1 MPSPTISLTE
11 NMGVVTM
18 KNKLKVYR
26 AMHDLTQEQLAG
38 KIGVS
43 RQTVIA
49 IESDKYLPSLGL
61 AFKIAKL
68 FKVMIEDV
76 FIYDEEGNKNED

>member
-1 MPSPTISLTE
+1 
-11 NMGVVTM
+11 M
-18 KNKLKVYR
+18 KNKLKVLR
-26 AMHDLTQEQLAG
+26 AMHNLTQEQLAD
-38 KIGVS
+38 KIGIS

-68 FKVMIEDV
+68 FKVKIEGI
-76 FIYDEEGNKNED
+76 FTYEGDENEN

>member
-1 MPSPTISLTE
+1 ME
-11 NMGVVTM
+11 AVM

-26 AMHDLTQEQLAG
+26 AMHNLTQEQLAD

-61 AFKIAKL
+61 AFKITRL
-68 FKVMIEDV
+68 FKVNIEDI
-76 FIYDEEGNKNED
+76 FTYEN

>member
-1 MPSPTISLTE
+1 
-11 NMGVVTM
+11 M
-18 KNKLKVYR
+18 KNKIKVFR
-26 AMHDLTQEQLAG
+26 AMHNLTQEDLAK

-61 AFKIAKL
+61 AFKIAGL
-68 FKVMIEDV
+68 FKVKVEDI
-76 FIYDEEGNKNED
+76 FTYED

>member
-1 MPSPTISLTE
+1 
-11 NMGVVTM
+11 M

-26 AMHDLTQEQLAG
+26 AMHSLTQEQLADRLG
-38 KIGVS
+38 IT

-61 AFKIAKL
+61 AFKLAEL
-68 FKVMIEDV
+68 FKVKVEDI
-76 FIYDEEGNKNED
+76 FIYNYREQNDEN

>member
-1 MPSPTISLTE
+1 
-11 NMGVVTM
+11 M

-26 AMHDLTQEQLAG
+26 AMHDLTQEQLAD
-38 KIGVS
+38 KIGVT

-68 FKVMIEDV
+68 FKAKVEDI
-76 FIYDEEGNKNED
+76 FLDNKED